1 MNKEE
6 YRELL
11 KDGRWQRKRLEIMQR
26 DDFKCTKCG
35 TTNDLNVHHLRY
47 IDGRKPWEYEDA
59 DLVTLC
65 RDCHKATHEEMERKQ
80 QDADEYCERV
90 SRAEYFSGLFLYYE
104 HIGCYQDVIVMYHA
118 GYVME
123 MDMFY
128 FIIPF
133 FYHDTPLYVTKY
145 DGNEWM
151 FSDNGFNIILDKD
164 KCSELRDHIWRTE
177 LLPTVLTVEQFKY
190 VQRGLNYETD
200 DHDIMFIREH
210 YMEESIERY
219 AEMEREENA
228 RKELIRKTEQEK
240 LQRLA
245 NESQRE
251 TATTPKIILPKMSL
265 SWNDIR
271 NRH

>member
-1 MNKEE
+1 MTKEE
-6 YRELL
+6 YHQLL
-11 KDGRWQRKRLEIMQR
+11 KDGRWQRRRLEIMQR

-35 TTNDLNVHHLRY
+35 TTNDLNVHHIRY

-104 HIGCYQDVIVMYHA
+104 HIGGYQDVIVMYHA
-118 GYVME
+118 GYVKE
-123 MDMFY
+123 LDMFY
-128 FIIPF
+128 FIVPF
-133 FYHDTPLYVTKY
+133 FYHDTPLFVTKY

-164 KCSELRDHIWRTE
+164 KCSELRDHLWRTD
-177 LLPTVLTVEQFKY
+177 LLPIVLTAEQFKY
-190 VQRGLNYETD
+190 VQRGLNYQTD

-219 AEMEREENA
+219 TEMEREEKE
-228 RKELIRKTEQEK
+228 RQELIRKLNEEAK
-240 LQRLA
+240 QRIIKQPQKP
-245 NESQRE
+245 SV
-251 TATTPKIILPKMSL
+251 ILPKMSL
-265 SWNDIR
+265 SWAELIKR
-271 NRH
+271 